1 MEAEA
6 IVGSIRYER
15 GGASNKE
22 VGGAVGDVDS
32 IYPTGLDCV
41 ITTVSI
47 VCVGRLG
54 DFYEITPSEHR
65 VPEPLL
71 LWAEELTRVGAILRV
86 LHEVEVSADR
96 GVDSGGDVGT
106 NKF

>member
-47 VCVGRLG
+47 VCVGRL
-54 DFYEITPSEHR
+54 
-65 VPEPLL
+65 
-71 LWAEELTRVGAILRV
+71 
-86 LHEVEVSADR
+86 
-96 GVDSGGDVGT
+96 
-106 NKF
+106 